1 MQNTQ
6 SYQQQSALLHELVTS
21 TLHPNNYELL
31 RHLGQVL
38 GLKANDRILLVSGS
52 TEQAAQQML
61 ENEFSCEVAV
71 YHGDLRQLP
80 FESGVFHSA
89 IVAEPIS
96 KDLHTVARELSR
108 VLKPA
113 GSLGLIVFSVYRD
126 QMPADQSFE
135 QVLPLIE
142 SARPAS
148 VYRAVLAECGF
159 TAFVSKDRR
168 RELRRSAMDSYR
180 EHLLPDADQS
190 SAHTPETMTQA
201 LGLIASGGVGI
212 TLITAEKGV

>member
-6 SYQQQSALLHELVTS
+6 SYEQQSALLHELVAS

-38 GLKANDRILLVSGS
+38 GLKANDRVLLVSGLAK
-52 TEQAAQQML
+52 EDAQQIL
-61 ENEFSCEVAV
+61 VSEFGCEVEL
-71 YHGDLRQLP
+71 YHGDLRRLP
-80 FESGVFHSA
+80 FETGAFHSA
-89 IVAEPIS
+89 IVAEPIT

-126 QMPADQSFE
+126 QMPADQPFD

-142 SARPAS
+142 SARPGS

-159 TAFVSKDRR
+159 TAFVTKDRR
-168 RELRRSAMDSYR
+168 RDLRRSAVDSYR
-180 EHLLPDADQS
+180 RHMLPAPDQAA
-190 SAHTPETMTQA
+190 AHAPATTTQA
-201 LGLIASGGVGI
+201 LELIASGGVSI
-212 TLITAEKGV
+212 TLITAEKGL